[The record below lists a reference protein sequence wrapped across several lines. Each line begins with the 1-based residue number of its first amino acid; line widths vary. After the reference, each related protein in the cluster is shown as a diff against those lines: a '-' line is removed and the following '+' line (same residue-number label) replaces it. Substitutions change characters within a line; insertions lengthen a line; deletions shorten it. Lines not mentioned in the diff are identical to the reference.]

1 MGWGNHPRVRGQ
13 CGQNK
18 GASKGTAWAESGA
31 CHAGIVEEATQEGWR
46 TGWGGTGLM
55 FWLVVFGLGLTA
67 SDKNASSLKTIE
79 IISFLHK
86 GQLCNPG
93 LAWILLAG
101 SQASSILL
109 LPRGQ
114 EGTSYSFFKKGTQK
128 KAKIVWVL
136 TLKTGLLGS
145 YPGTDLLPPLSR
157 DHSQLQGSLGNVVFV
172 LANYHRATKDGIK

>member
-1 MGWGNHPRVRGQ
+1 MGRIRGMSCWHCWRSHTGRLENRMRWDWSYVLTSCVRVRFD
-13 CGQNK
+13 CK
-18 GASKGTAWAESGA
+18 W
-31 CHAGIVEEATQEGWR
+31 
-46 TGWGGTGLM
+46 
-55 FWLVVFGLGLTA
+55 
-67 SDKNASSLKTIE
+67 KNASSLKTIE

-109 LPRGQ
+109 LSQGQ
-114 EGTSYSFFKKGTQK
+114 EGTSYSFLKKGTQK